1 MKAVEKLRKE
11 LRAGLYSYLVLL
23 ILEREGEL
31 HGYGIR
37 KKLEELT
44 NGRLVPS
51 EGTLYD
57 LLKSLKKHKLI
68 EDRLVLIGKR
78 PRRYYRITSQG
89 RDVLEELREE
99 VREIIGILE
108 VVT

>member
-1 MKAVEKLRKE
+1 MEAIEKLRKE

-57 LLKSLKKHKLI
+57 LLKSLKKYKLI
-68 EDRLVLIGKR
+68 EDRLVLVGKK
-78 PRRYYRITSQG
+78 PRRYYKLTTQG
-89 RDVLEELREE
+89 KEVLEELKEE
-99 VREIIGILE
+99 VREIIKILE
-108 VVT
+108 VVV